1 MPKWTNEQSLAINEK
16 GTNIIVSAGAGS
28 GKTAV
33 LSERVLTHLKN
44 GVHIDGLLILTFTN
58 AAAAEMKQRIR
69 KKIKDVDSLKPE
81 LDKIDSAPITTFD
94 AYALSLV
101 KKYSHLLNISS
112 NISIIDS
119 SIIIIQ
125 KSHYLDEIFESYY
138 EKEDPKFL
146 KLIGDFS
153 LKDDES
159 IKKNILKLN
168 SKLDN
173 LYNKDEYLK
182 IYLDNYFTEEKLNEY
197 LETYLKLINHK
208 KDDLKYQ
215 IKNLSYY
222 LDGDYITKLEETLIN
237 LLNAKTYDEIKKSIP
252 ERLPNLPRCSEEEA
266 KALKKNLSETLKE
279 ISELTKYENE
289 EEIINSIAKTKDYI
303 SVIIEIIL
311 KLDEKINKYK
321 QEENMY
327 EFIDISRK
335 AINLL
340 ETHPEVCENLKNKY
354 YEILIDEYQ
363 DTNDLQELFTSYI
376 SKNNTYMVGDIKQSI
391 YRFRNTNPEL
401 FKSKYEKYSKKDN
414 GIKIDLNKNFRSRST
429 VLNDINQ
436 MFNQIMDTKIGG
448 ADYIESHQ
456 MIFGNT
462 SYESINKENYD
473 LEILNYPLPEDKK
486 FSNEEIEIFTIA
498 KDIKNKINNN
508 FEIMDPDTNNPRPV
522 TYSDFVILIDRA
534 TAFENYKKVFEY
546 LNIPLTIYRDKAITS
561 SLEITLLKNIYNLI
575 LKIKNHKYDAEFK
588 HSFIS
593 LSRSYL
599 FEIDDNT
606 IFNTILNKNYRDTE
620 IYQKCLNLLQNIEE
634 KTNEQLIYEIIK
646 EFNFYEKSIKVGD
659 IESHLSVLEAIIKI
673 SENCDSLGYTIE
685 DFYNY
690 LSEVLET
697 GLDIKLSFSKGESES
712 VKIMTIHASKGLEF
726 PVCYYSGLSKKF
738 NIDDLKSPFYFSEK
752 YGFIVPYFDKTPKN
766 TILKTLL
773 KNEYIEDEI
782 SEKLRLFYVALTRA
796 REKMII
802 VTHLNLESLSYK
814 DGGIISDEIRLKYR
828 SFLDF
833 LNSIVHSLDKN
844 ITPVDISSINLTK
857 DYNLSSKTLTK
868 EKPEITEKLNV
879 RELNIKSN
887 IIETSHFSK
896 NVNKLETK
904 EEKKNIEMGLHMHK
918 IFEDINLLNPDYS
931 KLSEFSQNKVKAF
944 INTKILDGALDIYKE
959 YEFIYLD
966 QDEEKHGI
974 IDLLITKKDKNIIVD
989 YKLKNISDEAYISQL
1004 NGYKKYIESIT
1015 NKQTEIYLYSIL
1027 DETLQDM
1034 TKVPN

>member
-1 MPKWTNEQSLAINEK
+1 MPRWTKEQELAINEK

-44 GVHIDGLLILTFTN
+44 GVHIDELLILTFTN

-69 KKIKDVDSLKPE
+69 KKIKDVEALKPE

-94 AYALSLV
+94 AYSLSLV
-101 KKYSHLLNISS
+101 KKYSYLLNISS
-112 NISIIDS
+112 NISIIDG
-119 SIIIIQ
+119 SIISIQ
-125 KSHYLDEIFESYY
+125 KSHYLDDIFNAYY
-138 EKEDPKFL
+138 EAENPKFL
-146 KLIGDFS
+146 KFIGDFS
-153 LKDDES
+153 LKDDKT
-159 IKKNILKLN
+159 IKQNILKLN

-173 LYNKDEYLK
+173 LYNKDEYLNT
-182 IYLDNYFTEEKLNEY
+182 YLQACFNEEKLNEY
-197 LETYLKLINHK
+197 LKAYLDLINHK
-208 KDDLKYQ
+208 KDDIKYQ
-215 IKNLSYY
+215 VKNLSYY
-222 LDGDYITKLEETLIN
+222 LDGKYITKLEESLIN
-237 LLNAKTYDEIKKSIP
+237 LLNAKTYDEIKKSLPDKIP
-252 ERLPNLPRCSEEEA
+252 PLPKGSEEEA
-266 KALKKNLSETLKE
+266 KTLKKNLSETIKE
-279 ISELTKYENE
+279 ISNLTKYENE
-289 EEIINSIAKTKDYI
+289 QEIINTIVKTKDYI
-303 SVIIEIIL
+303 SIIIDIIL
-311 KLDEKINKYK
+311 KLDEKINNYK
-321 QEENMY
+321 EKENMY

-340 ETHPEVCENLKNKY
+340 ETHPEVCETLKNKY

-401 FKSKYEKYSKKDN
+401 FKSKYEKYSKKNN
-414 GIKIDLNKNFRSRST
+414 GLKIDLNKNFRSRSN

-462 SYESINKENYD
+462 SYDSINKENYD
-473 LEILNYPLPEDKK
+473 LEILNYPLPEEKK
-486 FSNEEIEIFTIA
+486 YSNEEVEIFTIA
-498 KDIKNKINNN
+498 KDIKDKINKK
-508 FEIMDPDTNNPRPV
+508 FEIMDPETNEPRPV

-534 TAFENYKKVFEY
+534 TAFETYKKVFEY

-593 LSRSYL
+593 LARSYL
-599 FEIDDNT
+599 FEIDDNI
-606 IFNTILNKNYRDTE
+606 IFTEISNRNYKE
-620 IYQKCLNLLQNIEE
+620 SKIYQKCLSLLQNIEE
-634 KTNEQLIYEIIK
+634 KTNETLIYEIIEK
-646 EFNFYEKSIKVGD
+646 FNFYEKSIKVGD

-673 SENCDSLGYTIE
+673 AQNCDCLGYTIE
-685 DFYNY
+685 NFYNY
-690 LSEVLET
+690 LTEVLET

-726 PVCYYSGLSKKF
+726 PICYYSGLSKNF
-738 NIDDLKSPFYFSEK
+738 NIDDLKSPFYFSSK
-752 YGFIVPYFDKTPKN
+752 YGFIVPYFNQSPQN

-802 VTHLNLESLSYK
+802 VAHLNLESLSYK
-814 DGGIISDEIRLKYR
+814 DSGIISDEIRLKYR

-844 ITPVDISSINLTK
+844 ITPVDLSKINLTK
-857 DYNLSSKTLTK
+857 DYNLSSKSLNYQ
-868 EKPEITEKLNV
+868 KPKITEKLNV
-879 RELNIKSN
+879 QELNIESN
-887 IIETSHFSK
+887 LIENSHFSK
-896 NVNKLETK
+896 TINKLETK
-904 EEKKNIEMGLHMHK
+904 EEKKNIEMGLHMHQ
-918 IFEDINLLNPDYS
+918 IFENINLLNPDYS
-931 KLSEFSQNKVKAF
+931 KLSEFSKNKVQAF
-944 INTKILDGALDIYKE
+944 INTGILNNALDTYKE
-959 YEFIYLD
+959 YEFIYD
-966 QDEEKHGI
+966 DENEEKHGI
-974 IDLLITKKDKNIIVD
+974 IDLLITKENKNIIVD
-989 YKLKNISDEAYISQL
+989 YKLKNISDEAYLKQL

-1027 DETLQDM
+1027 DETLQNI